1 MTNLELAKVI
11 RQDMFA
17 DRKTIGEAYKYAF
30 ELINSI
36 RDSDRIAAI
45 TALMVVSNTIAKEII
60 ANEKAD

>member
-11 RQDMFA
+11 RQDLFA
-17 DRKTIGEAYKYAF
+17 DRETIGEAYKYAF

-45 TALMVVSNTIAKEII
+45 TALMVVSNTIAKEILE
-60 ANEKAD
+60 NEKVK